1 MPRHLVIHTHTTN
14 AWETTQGLCGSGR
27 QRSLTPELLCQD
39 SVSCQFGQELLIAV
53 VSSSQAGLMHPNLFI
68 VPLPLLL
75 YDALFFNRLDLL
87 PPLNGLYLYNSRY
100 TLKDLL
106 YSDNESHSVLVQL
119 YSCQYRFNGQPCILK
134 RYVKQL
140 GLHSRISLPIA
151 MKNKTAAYQFFLPR

>member
-39 SVSCQFGQELLIAV
+39 SVSSPVGRELLIAV

-106 YSDNESHSVLVQL
+106 YILTMNHIVFLYLL
-119 YSCQYRFNGQPCILK
+119 YSCQYGFNGQPYILK
-134 RYVKQL
+134 RYIKQL

-151 MKNKTAAYQFFLPR
+151 MKNKTAP